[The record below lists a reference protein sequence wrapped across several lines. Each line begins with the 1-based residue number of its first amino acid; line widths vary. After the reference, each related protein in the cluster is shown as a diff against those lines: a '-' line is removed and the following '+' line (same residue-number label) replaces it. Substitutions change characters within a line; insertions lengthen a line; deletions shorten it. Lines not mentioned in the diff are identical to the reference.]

1 MWGIVEKVIDDKVY
15 VIFSDRKRAVY
26 VNNTNFDIFENNE
39 VEIIDNCI
47 VNIKQYNKE
56 LYKKIKELENKIKNN
71 NCN

>member
-47 VNIKQYNKE
+47 VNIRQYNKE
-56 LYKKIKELENKIKNN
+56 LYKKIKELESKIKNN